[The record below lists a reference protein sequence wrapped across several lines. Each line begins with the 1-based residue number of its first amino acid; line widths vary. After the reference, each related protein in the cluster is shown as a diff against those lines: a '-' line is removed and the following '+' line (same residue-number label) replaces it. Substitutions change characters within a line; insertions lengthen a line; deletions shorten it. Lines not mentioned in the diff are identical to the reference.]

1 MINGQ
6 TIWGISPPKRVTSA
20 TWVPPPPCKQTLRY
34 SKHPQKRNRGY
45 WQHVGTEAKNWAEWF
60 FYISVTLEKDDF
72 FKSMTQPTRKDNLSS
87 PNKSRTYDLLVTSA
101 DALPLSY
108 RGFVEAIKA
117 TKRGS
122 CEETSCILLGLER
135 PYVTY
140 AVAMIETRY
149 STSEQKETRGKWY
162 GTYQTKFQS
171 GSSLICY
178 FNVGVYCM
186 CFYSI
191 HTKRE
196 RKRLCELK
204 KAMQPTKQE
213 QWQTA
218 VVTSQRRQLDISSD
232 SQCNIWWQFTI

>member
-1 MINGQ
+1 MATCWNRSQ
-6 TIWGISPPKRVTSA
+6 ELSRVVLA
-20 TWVPPPPCKQTLRY
+20 
-34 SKHPQKRNRGY
+34 
-45 WQHVGTEAKNWAEWF
+45 
-60 FYISVTLEKDDF
+60 YISDSWERWF
-72 FKSMTQPTRKDNLSS
+72 FKSMTQTTRKDNLSS

-101 DALPLSY
+101 DALPLTY

-117 TKRGS
+117 TKLGS

-140 AVAMIETRY
+140 AVAMIETRC
-149 STSEQKETRGKWY
+149 STSQQKETRGKWY

-171 GSSLICY
+171 GSSLICC

-204 KAMQPTKQE
+204 KGM
-213 QWQTA
+213 
-218 VVTSQRRQLDISSD
+218 
-232 SQCNIWWQFTI
+232 